1 MATIGGQSLGWEG
14 SVGGSGSDGV
24 KVGTVSIG
32 MVDEVEVEVVDVVSS
47 LRVVVGPEVVG
58 GGGASSAVVE
68 VVVAS
73 PSTGPRSPVAAG
85 A

>member
-1 MATIGGQSLGWEG
+1 MKCHVATKGSRYCAVDRSMGRMSAALATIGGQSLGWEG

-47 LRVVVGPEVVG
+47 LWVVVGP
-58 GGGASSAVVE
+58 
-68 VVVAS
+68 
-73 PSTGPRSPVAAG
+73 
-85 A
+85 

>member
-32 MVDEVEVEVVDVVSS
+32 TVDEVEVVDVVSS

-58 GGGASSAVVE
+58 GGGASPAVVE